1 MISWQLTNGLEYVPL
16 NVNCLS
22 VQGPSCPL
30 GHLLLAESVAIAM
43 KRLCET
49 VGPPITFDFSG
60 ISISNSRAFE
70 VFREESVARPVLFIN
85 VNDLCLARLRDD
97 GVPLE
102 DELVDQVIG
111 VRNFWVGAQRDA
123 TLPAGLGETNGRYIR
138 HFLMSKQGVLTDWGG
153 ILPSTPV
160 YATKYYDVKRL
171 CIEQNTLQVIATGI
185 GSAVLKAGTAFDV
198 VVASSHTGSLVA
210 APVSILLGKRLHCWT
225 DLGPSFRPKR
235 RMDWAEGR
243 GKRCILVADVI
254 CMGTEARTA
263 QAFLAASGNT
273 LVGCAAIA
281 VYLPPNKVQCFSLLD
296 RSDLE
301 QMGYRLS
308 IPAMGAGT

>member
-1 MISWQLTNGLEYVPL
+1 
-16 NVNCLS
+16 VNCLS

-43 KRLCET
+43 KRLCE
-49 VGPPITFDFSG
+49 VEGPPIIFDFSG

-70 VFREESVARPVLFIN
+70 VFREESVGRPVLFIN
-85 VNDLCLARLRDD
+85 VNDVCLARLRDD
-97 GVPLE
+97 SVPLE
-102 DELVDQVIG
+102 DEVVDQAIG
-111 VRNFWVGAQRDA
+111 IRNFWVGAHRDVA
-123 TLPAGLGETNGRYIR
+123 LPAGLGEINGRYIR
-138 HFLMSKQGVLTDWGG
+138 HFLMSKQGALTEGG
-153 ILPSTPV
+153 LLLSTPV
-160 YATKYYDVKRL
+160 LATKYYDVRRL

-185 GSAVLKAGTAFDV
+185 GTAVLKAGIDFDV

-235 RMDWAEGR
+235 RMDWAEGK
-243 GKRCILVADVI
+243 GKRCVLVADVI
-254 CMGTEARTA
+254 CMGTEAHRA
-263 QAFLAASGNT
+263 QAFLAASGNK
-273 LVGCAAIA
+273 LVGCAAVAI
-281 VYLPPNKVQCFSLLD
+281 YLPPNNVRSLTLLD

-308 IPAMGAGT
+308 IPPMGVGT